1 MSGLGTSP
9 RSWRRT
15 GRFPGPT
22 CIDSR
27 RDSSWRHRRSKF
39 RQRPR
44 RALLRRFRPPGPS
57 LRRRYRRLRPG
68 LRPTRS
74 PRRPPEFRRCLPAA
88 PLRPR
93 SRRPIH
99 RRTTPAPVERTPV
112 GAARSSSDFVPSVHS
127 ILVARRIRSH
137 QLLRQLHLRLWLS
150 HRFVLSFV
158 GGMTDPPPL
167 PYRFPG
173 YPRRREDARGMSD
186 GQAEGK
192 TSPAL
197 VPARDARAIVEA
209 VRVLRA
215 HSLRRGEGAAP
226 GRRPRSCSSLNA
238 GRHDGCIRIEPCG

>member
-137 QLLRQLHLRLWLS
+137 QRWTSGGSHEGMESLRDSTCQRGLPELRNAIRHELVHVPGLVKCRS
-150 HRFVLSFV
+150 S
-158 GGMTDPPPL
+158 GL
-167 PYRFPG
+167 PHHASWSSTSS
-173 YPRRREDARGMSD
+173 PRRARRV
-186 GQAEGK
+186 AR
-192 TSPAL
+192 SPAAIRSRSTRWSGEL
-197 VPARDARAIVEA
+197 VDAGIRRPE
-209 VRVLRA
+209 
-215 HSLRRGEGAAP
+215 LRR
-226 GRRPRSCSSLNA
+226 
-238 GRHDGCIRIEPCG
+238 RHD